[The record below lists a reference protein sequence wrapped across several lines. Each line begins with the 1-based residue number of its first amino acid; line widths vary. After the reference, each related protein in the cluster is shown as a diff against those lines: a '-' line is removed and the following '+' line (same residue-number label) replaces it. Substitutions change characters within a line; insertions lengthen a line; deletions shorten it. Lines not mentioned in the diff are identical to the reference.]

1 MSERLAGILVSSFTR
16 ILIPGIKVTIPLTLL
31 SFVFGCIIALFLALV
46 QIANVK
52 GLKQFAR
59 FYIWVFRG
67 TPLIVQLFIIFF
79 GLPSVGIILD
89 AFPSAVIAF
98 ALNLGAYN
106 AEIFRSAI
114 QAVPEGQTEAAYMV
128 GLSYRQTMT
137 RIVMPQA
144 FRIAFP
150 PLFNSLIGLTKDTS
164 LASSIT
170 VVELFTT
177 AQQIAARTYEPFAL
191 YCEAAVIYL
200 IICTVLTWV
209 QNYFE
214 KKLVWNAPSASE
226 RRIIMSYISKIDPE
240 TAGEKEKEVIRNHL
254 AQGYRLTNEK
264 LTLLHNAE
272 AFKAI
277 EDSSYTLDRE
287 LQRLIGKRA
296 GDFFEYAISEE
307 NDCLV
312 CSTYFR
318 KLLKDNGIDFDNFQ
332 FTKKEELL
340 ISFGRAL
347 AKDPKNIPDE
357 IYTELKEEFT
367 EEEIVVITAMGVL
380 MVANNYFND
389 ILKVEV

>member
-1 MSERLAGILVSSFTR
+1 MECS
-16 ILIPGIKVTIPLTLL
+16 
-31 SFVFGCIIALFLALV
+31 C
-46 QIANVK
+46 
-52 GLKQFAR
+52 
-59 FYIWVFRG
+59 
-67 TPLIVQLFIIFF
+67 
-79 GLPSVGIILD
+79 
-89 AFPSAVIAF
+89 
-98 ALNLGAYN
+98 
-106 AEIFRSAI
+106 
-114 QAVPEGQTEAAYMV
+114 
-128 GLSYRQTMT
+128 
-137 RIVMPQA
+137 
-144 FRIAFP
+144 
-150 PLFNSLIGLTKDTS
+150 
-164 LASSIT
+164 
-170 VVELFTT
+170 
-177 AQQIAARTYEPFAL
+177 
-191 YCEAAVIYL
+191 
-200 IICTVLTWV
+200 
-209 QNYFE
+209 
-214 KKLVWNAPSASE
+214 ASE

-264 LTLLHNAE
+264 LTLLNNAE

-277 EDSSYTLDRE
+277 EDSSYSLDRE

-296 GDFFEYAISEE
+296 GDYFEYAISEE

-380 MVANNYFND
+380 MVANNYSND
-389 ILKVEV
+389 ILKIEVQSISPSAASPYKNVRKKYAGSKKYP

>member
-1 MSERLAGILVSSFTR
+1 MLQHQWKENNHVLYFKNRPGNSRRKRERSN
-16 ILIPGIKVTIPLTLL
+16 
-31 SFVFGCIIALFLALV
+31 
-46 QIANVK
+46 Q
-52 GLKQFAR
+52 
-59 FYIWVFRG
+59 
-67 TPLIVQLFIIFF
+67 
-79 GLPSVGIILD
+79 D
-89 AFPSAVIAF
+89 
-98 ALNLGAYN
+98 
-106 AEIFRSAI
+106 
-114 QAVPEGQTEAAYMV
+114 
-128 GLSYRQTMT
+128 
-137 RIVMPQA
+137 
-144 FRIAFP
+144 
-150 PLFNSLIGLTKDTS
+150 
-164 LASSIT
+164 
-170 VVELFTT
+170 
-177 AQQIAARTYEPFAL
+177 
-191 YCEAAVIYL
+191 
-200 IICTVLTWV
+200 
-209 QNYFE
+209 
-214 KKLVWNAPSASE
+214 
-226 RRIIMSYISKIDPE
+226 
-240 TAGEKEKEVIRNHL
+240 HL

-389 ILKVEV
+389 ILKIEV

>member
-1 MSERLAGILVSSFTR
+1 MECSST
-16 ILIPGIKVTIPLTLL
+16 
-31 SFVFGCIIALFLALV
+31 
-46 QIANVK
+46 
-52 GLKQFAR
+52 
-59 FYIWVFRG
+59 
-67 TPLIVQLFIIFF
+67 
-79 GLPSVGIILD
+79 
-89 AFPSAVIAF
+89 
-98 ALNLGAYN
+98 
-106 AEIFRSAI
+106 
-114 QAVPEGQTEAAYMV
+114 
-128 GLSYRQTMT
+128 
-137 RIVMPQA
+137 
-144 FRIAFP
+144 
-150 PLFNSLIGLTKDTS
+150 
-164 LASSIT
+164 
-170 VVELFTT
+170 
-177 AQQIAARTYEPFAL
+177 
-191 YCEAAVIYL
+191 
-200 IICTVLTWV
+200 
-209 QNYFE
+209 
-214 KKLVWNAPSASE
+214 SE

-240 TAGEKEKEVIRNHL
+240 TAGEKEKKVIRDHL